1 MPHQREIEKQQPEVS
16 APPSW
21 ESSPWMP
28 EERIA
33 AEPVGNQELPVVL
46 ADQDEHVVD
55 LPPPR

>member
-1 MPHQREIEKQQPEVS
+1 MPHQRELEQKQPEVS

-28 EERIA
+28 EERTA
-33 AEPVGNQELPVVL
+33 AQPEGVDETPVAL
-46 ADQDEHVVD
+46 ADQNEHVVD